1 MSDERSGVPS
11 PLGLVLY
18 LVYQDVGATTEW
30 LVNTLGFIESGR
42 SVDANGVV
50 RNAELKA
57 GPTVLMLERNDHQP
71 ASYPSGTRWTGVWVD
86 DPDDCYRRLLAM
98 DVEAQ
103 PPEDEPWG
111 GRLVRVAD
119 PEGHIWALIKRI

>member
-30 LVNTLGFIESGR
+30 LVNTLGFIESGG

-71 ASYPSGTRWTGVWVD
+71 RVVSEREPLDRSLG
-86 DPDDCYRRLLAM
+86 RR
-98 DVEAQ
+98 
-103 PPEDEPWG
+103 P
-111 GRLVRVAD
+111 
-119 PEGHIWALIKRI
+119 